1 MGPDR
6 LRESLL
12 QIIHNATR
20 RVDYLRAVRARVV
33 HVLSGGAVD
42 TEPETAGTPQQ
53 AALPARYGIPGVLRA
68 TARAGARVLV
78 AWADGDPAQPY
89 VAAWDGGEQLDELV
103 FNTTDGHEHLARTG
117 DAAACGT
124 LSVTAAPAT
133 SGPPASV
140 ITLTYTPPDDGA
152 TPQVITLA
160 GPAGITGTGAV
171 TLSGIVTGTSRIQ
184 G

>member
-12 QIIHNATR
+12 QIIRDATR

-33 HVLSGGAVD
+33 HVLADGAVE
-42 TEPETAGTPQQ
+42 TEPETAGTSQQ
-53 AALPARYGIPGVLRA
+53 PALPLRYGVPGVLRA
-68 TARAGARVLV
+68 VARTGARVLV
-78 AWADGDPAQPY
+78 QWAEGDPAQPY
-89 VAAWDGGEQLDELV
+89 VSAWDGGEELLELV
-103 FNTTDGHEHLARTG
+103 FNTVGGHRALARNADT
-117 DAAACGT
+117 AACGM
-124 LSVTAAPAT
+124 LNVTAVPAT
-133 SGPPASV
+133 SGPPASI
-140 ITLTYTPPDDGA
+140 ITLTYTPPGDGA

-171 TLSGIVTGTSRIQ
+171 TLSGLINGTSRIQ